1 MGRAPLGEMFIELG
15 LDTTKFSKGTTQ
27 ARNAVKFFGS
37 EVRALDNVM
46 KSSGKGVDA
55 LGAKHK
61 ALARQITAQKNLISQ
76 LYKEYNNPNIT
87 QGRRAVLAQQIA
99 NETAKLKAMEGQIKA
114 THDEWKRFSEPK
126 PLNLRLEEAG
136 KKIDDLGQRIQKA
149 SKSFSNVGDTLTKG
163 ITAPI
168 VAGAGIAIK
177 AAMDYES
184 AFAGVKKTV
193 DGTAQDFEKLSSGIR
208 EMSKTMPA
216 SAVEI
221 ANVAEAAGQLGIK
234 KEDILSF
241 SKTMIDL
248 GESTNLSATDAA
260 TAIAKLANITGMT
273 ADDYSRFGSAVVALG
288 NNFATTEAD
297 IVNMST
303 RLASAG
309 TMAGLT
315 NQEILA
321 LATAMSSVGIEAEAG
336 GTAMSQTLATI
347 GKAVDTASE
356 DVQKFATVAG
366 MSAEEFTAAWK
377 EKPMDALKAFISGL
391 QEMDKQGF
399 SSTAILEDLGMSGVR
414 QSNMLKALGLAFG
427 TVEKA
432 TKTAN
437 DAWQENTALSKE
449 AGQRYE
455 TTESKMKMLKNQVTD
470 LAIEFGGPLLDAIRD
485 SLEAGKPFIKWA
497 SELAKKFSSLS
508 KEQQQSILKFVGFA
522 AAIGPFLSVVGRM
535 GSGIGTLVSGFGKLT
550 GVTGKAIGAFKGVGT
565 AAEVASGASGLAGA
579 TTQTGLLSG
588 AMSGLLTPMGAVA
601 AIAAIAGGAALYFA
615 READNAQQR
624 TLEWGAAVSQTQ
636 AGELQSFKEKVD
648 ESSRAISTFGHGGV
662 EEVNN
667 VRTAFQGLVDEI
679 SKLTD
684 KELAKDLKLAEQLGF
699 SQATID
705 EIKANA
711 QSIKDNAQSMSD
723 EVIQIYRNANEH
735 RRTLSE
741 EEKAI
746 VLNNQNELINKQLEL
761 LNYSGKEKEAIIQ
774 AMNGKIE
781 ELNTNQLQKAL
792 DTTTKWIEDENKQYK
807 KRKKNLEEM
816 YESIKGTDEKALA
829 AKKEIK
835 QKLEDLEADHQ
846 AKMDAY
852 GEKYARIQEA
862 LSKKM
867 TFGNEQQRQ
876 AYFNQ
881 IEKQMDKLGL
891 NYEQLQSKIEK
902 FAETTSKTSS
912 LVAVSMADMSEE
924 TRSANLAWN
933 SMVLDPKTGK
943 VKTNA
948 KEEIQKAIEAE
959 GGWDAMQFTL
969 KHANLESN
977 ARIMVGEAL
986 VEMGRWDSLSPEE
999 KALVV
1004 DGQAGLQAIIES
1016 KDHLAIWNSM
1026 PEEVKKILGDNSNF
1040 MESAEGARGA
1050 LERWNHMSPTEQKL
1064 LAQDLTQLPVEEAQ
1078 ARISALIDNKTVNL
1092 EAKDDTQAGVD
1103 SATGTLDL
1111 LFNNPKKVPIE
1122 AENKTQHGVTL
1133 SQADI
1138 DKIKQTSPVQITA
1151 EPKVLPAT
1159 SAAQAQIDSVG
1170 QTAPANIT
1178 AVDATAGG
1186 TTPAQAAIDNVLQ
1199 KRPSDIK
1206 AADQTRPQVSAAQS
1220 AIDSIKQKSPTQ
1232 INAQDN
1238 ASSVATGVL
1247 GILNSIPRT
1256 ISVAINAVKNFVGLE
1271 TGTDYHLGGPAIVND
1286 QKGPLYKELIQLP
1299 NGKSF
1304 IPQGRNVLLDL
1315 PRGTKV
1321 LPAAKTRDLM
1331 KARGIPHYEKGVGF
1345 PDNSFIFR
1353 EFKTSKPQQE
1363 NDAVLQVLKQILFEL
1378 KINRTNPETS
1388 QGAGNV
1394 YFDTEKVG
1402 RIIQE
1407 RLDRNNRMRS
1417 RMKGEVNFE

>member
-1 MGRAPLGEMFIELG
+1 MGRAPIGEMFIELG
-15 LDTTKFSKGTTQ
+15 LDTTKFSKGTTG
-27 ARNAVKFFGS
+27 ARNAVKFFSS

-46 KSSGKGVDA
+46 KSSGKNVDA
-55 LGAKHK
+55 LGKKHQ
-61 ALARQITAQKNLISQ
+61 ALGKQIEAQKKLIDQ
-76 LYKEYNNPNIT
+76 LYKAYNDPNIS
-87 QGRRAVLAQQIA
+87 QGRRDTLAAQIG
-99 NETAKLKAMEGQIKA
+99 NETAKLKAMEGQLKSVNA
-114 THDEWKRFSEPK
+114 ELEKMAQPK
-126 PLNLRLEEAG
+126 TLGLRLEEAG

-149 SKSFSNVGDTLTKG
+149 SKSISNVGDTLTKG

-168 VAGAGIAIK
+168 VAGAGVAIK

-193 DGTAQDFEKLSSGIR
+193 DGTAQDFDKLSSGIR
-208 EMSKTMPA
+208 QMALEMPA

-248 GESTNLSATDAA
+248 GESTNLSATEAA
-260 TAIAKLANITGMT
+260 SAIAKMANITGM
-273 ADDYSRFGSAVVALG
+273 ASDDYSRFGSAVVALG

-297 IVNMST
+297 IVSMAT
-303 RLASAG
+303 RMASAG

-347 GKAVDTASE
+347 GKAVDEAGA
-356 DVQKFATVAG
+356 DVQKFAEIAG
-366 MSAEEFTAAWK
+366 MSAEEFSAKWK
-377 EKPMDALKAFISGL
+377 ERPIEAIQEFIKGL
-391 QEMDKQGF
+391 GNLDEKGE
-399 SSTAILEDLGMSGVR
+399 SAIQVLEDLGLSGIR
-414 QSNMLKALGLAFG
+414 QSNMLKALGLASD
-427 TVEKA
+427 E
-432 TKTAN
+432 
-437 DAWQENTALSKE
+437 LSKAVDTSNKAWDENKALTEE
-449 AGQRYE
+449 AAQRYE
-455 TTESKMKMLKNQVTD
+455 TTESKVQMLKNQVTD
-470 LAIEFGGPLLDAIRD
+470 LAIEFGGPLLDAIKD

-508 KEQQQSILKFVGFA
+508 KEQQQSILKWVGLA
-522 AAIGPFLSVVGRM
+522 AAIGPVLSVIGRVG
-535 GSGIGTLVSGFGKLT
+535 GGIGTLVSGFGKLT
-550 GVTGKAIGAFKGVGT
+550 GTAGKVIGAFKNVGT
-565 AAEVASGASGLAGA
+565 AAEIASGASGMAGA

-601 AIAAIAGGAALYFA
+601 AIAAVAGGAALYFA

-624 TLEWGAAVSQTQ
+624 TLEWGTAVSQTQ
-636 AGELQSFKEKVD
+636 AGELQSFKDKVD
-648 ESSRAISTFGHGGV
+648 ESSRAMSTFGQGGV

-735 RRTLSE
+735 RRALSE

-761 LNYSGKEKEAIIQ
+761 LNYSGKEKEAIVK

-902 FAETTSKTSS
+902 FAETISKTSS
-912 LVAVSMADMSEE
+912 LVASSMADMSEE

-977 ARIMVGEAL
+977 ARIMVAEAL
-986 VEMGRWDSLSPEE
+986 MEAGKWDSLSPEE

-1004 DGQAGLQAIIES
+1004 NNSAGLQAIVES
-1016 KDHLAIWNSM
+1016 KEHLAIWNSM
-1026 PEEVKKILGDNSNF
+1026 PEEVKKIMGDNSSF
-1040 MESAEGARGA
+1040 LGSSEGAKQA
-1050 LERWNHMSPTEQKL
+1050 LDSWNLLTPTEKAL
-1064 LAQDLTQLPVEEAQ
+1064 LAQDLTQLPVEQAQ
-1078 ARISALIDNKTVNL
+1078 MRIS
-1092 EAKDDTQAGVD
+1092 GM
-1103 SATGTLDL
+1103 TGT
-1111 LFNNPKKVPIE
+1111 NVPIE
-1122 AENKTQHGVTL
+1122 ATDQTANPVAQSTFAINSVTQIRPAPINAT
-1133 SQADI
+1133 D
-1138 DKIKQTSPVQITA
+1138 QTKP
-1151 EPKVLPAT
+1151 PAT
-1159 SAAQAQIDSVG
+1159 A
-1170 QTAPANIT
+1170 
-1178 AVDATAGG
+1178 
-1186 TTPAQAAIDNVLQ
+1186 AQAAIDSV
-1199 KRPSDIK
+1199 
-1206 AADQTRPQVSAAQS
+1206 
-1220 AIDSIKQKSPTQ
+1220 KQKSPTQ

-1247 GILNSIPRT
+1247 GVLNSIPRT

-1345 PDNSFIFR
+1345 PDDSFIFR

-1388 QGAGNV
+1388 QGTGNV

-1402 RIIQE
+1402 RVIQE

-1417 RMKGEVNFE
+1417 RMRGEINFE

>member
-46 KSSGKGVDA
+46 KSSGKGVDT

-61 ALARQITAQKNLISQ
+61 ALTRQITAQKNLISQ
-76 LYKEYNNPNIT
+76 LYKEYNIPNIT

-114 THDEWKRFSEPK
+114 THEEWKRFAEPK

-136 KKIDDLGQRIQKA
+136 KKIDDLGNRIKNA
-149 SKSFSNVGDTLTKG
+149 SKNISSVGDSLTKSV
-163 ITAPI
+163 TAPI

-273 ADDYSRFGSAVVALG
+273 SDDYSRFGSAVVALG

-366 MSAEEFTAAWK
+366 MSAEEFAATWK

-391 QEMDKQGF
+391 QEMDKQGY

-427 TVEKA
+427 TVEDA
-432 TKTAN
+432 TKLAN
-437 DAWQENTALSKE
+437 EAWSENTALSKE

-455 TTESKMKMLKNQVTD
+455 TTESKVRMLKNQVTD

-497 SELAKKFSSLS
+497 SDLAKKFSSLS
-508 KEQQQSILKFVGFA
+508 KEQQQSILKWVGLA
-522 AAIGPFLSVVGRM
+522 AAIGPFLSLVGRV
-535 GSGIGTLVSGFGKLT
+535 GSGVGTLVSGFGKMT
-550 GVTGKAIGAFKGVGT
+550 SVSGKVIGAFKNIGG
-565 AAEVASGASGLAGA
+565 AAKVASGVSGLAGA
-579 TTQTGLLSG
+579 TSQAGLLSG
-588 AMSGLLTPMGAVA
+588 ALGSLLTPMGAIA
-601 AIAAIAGGAALYFA
+601 AIATVAGGAALYFA
-615 READNAQQR
+615 REAHGAKQR
-624 TLEWGAAVSQTQ
+624 ALEWGASVNQTQ
-636 AGELQSFKEKVD
+636 AGELQSFKDKVG
-648 ESSRAISTFGHGGV
+648 ESTRALSTFGKNGV
-662 EEVNN
+662 TDVND
-667 VRTAFQGLVDEI
+667 VKTAMQGLVDEI
-679 SKLTD
+679 TKLTD
-684 KELAKDLKLAEQLGF
+684 KDLAKQLKIAEQLGL
-699 SQATID
+699 SPNAIE
-705 EIKANA
+705 EIEAGA
-711 QSIKDNAQSMSD
+711 QQVKDNVQSMSD
-723 EVIQIYRNANEH
+723 QVIQIYRNAKDQ
-735 RRTLSE
+735 RRELSE
-741 EEKAI
+741 LEKEI
-746 VLNNQNELINKQLEL
+746 VLNNQQELVNKQIEL
-761 LNYSGKEKEAIIQ
+761 LGYEGEEKEAIIK

-792 DTTTKWIEDENKQYK
+792 EQTEKWVEDEKKQYED
-807 KRKKNLEEM
+807 RKKALEDM
-816 YESIKGTDEKALA
+816 HDSIKGTDEKALA
-829 AKKEIK
+829 ARKEIK
-835 QKLEDLEADHQ
+835 KKLEDLELDHQ
-846 AKMDAY
+846 AKMEAY
-852 GEKYARIQEA
+852 GEKYARVQEA
-862 LSKKM
+862 LSKKL
-867 TFGNEQQRQ
+867 TFGNEQQRK

-881 IEKQMDKLGL
+881 VEQQMEKMGL
-891 NYEQLQSKIEK
+891 NYEQLQSKIEE
-902 FAETTSKTSS
+902 FAESASQSNT
-912 LVAVSMADMSEE
+912 LVAKSTADMSEE
-924 TRSANLAWN
+924 TRAANLTWN
-933 SMVLDPKTGK
+933 SMVYDPKTGE

-948 KEEIQKAIEAE
+948 KEEIQKAVEAE
-959 GGWDAMQFTL
+959 GGWEAMQFTL

-977 ARIMVGEAL
+977 ARIMIAEAL
-986 VEMGRWDSLSPEE
+986 MEAGKWDSLSPEE

-1004 DGQAGLQAIIES
+1004 NNSAGLQAIVES
-1016 KDHLAIWNSM
+1016 ERHLTIWNSM
-1026 PEEVKKILGDNSNF
+1026 PEEVKKIMGDNTNF
-1040 MESAEGARGA
+1040 LTSAEGAKQA
-1050 LERWNHMSPTEQKL
+1050 LEGWNLLTPTEKAL
-1064 LAQDLTQLPVEEAQ
+1064 LAQDMTQLPVDQAQ
-1078 ARISALIDNKTVNL
+1078 GRINGLM
-1092 EAKDDTQAGVD
+1092 
-1103 SATGTLDL
+1103 GT
-1111 LFNNPKKVPIE
+1111 NVPIE
-1122 AENKTQHGVTL
+1122 ATDATADPVAQSTFAINSVTQISPAPVKATDQTKPET
-1133 SQADI
+1133 SKAQKSI
-1138 DKIKQTSPVQITA
+1138 DSVKQTSPSDL
-1151 EPKVLPAT
+1151 K
-1159 SAAQAQIDSVG
+1159 
-1170 QTAPANIT
+1170 
-1178 AVDATAGG
+1178 
-1186 TTPAQAAIDNVLQ
+1186 AIDGVSEVAGRARGAIALLPSQHVINIVGNVVGT
-1199 KRPSDIK
+1199 
-1206 AADQTRPQVSAAQS
+1206 AA
-1220 AIDSIKQKSPTQ
+1220 KL
-1232 INAQDN
+1232 
-1238 ASSVATGVL
+1238 L
-1247 GILNSIPRT
+1247 GFE
-1256 ISVAINAVKNFVGLE
+1256 K
-1271 TGTDYHLGGPAIVND
+1271 GTNYHLGGPAMVND

-1299 NGKSF
+1299 SGKSF
-1304 IPQGRNVLLDL
+1304 IPEGRNVVLDL

-1321 LPAAKTRDLM
+1321 LPANRTRDLM
-1331 KARGIPHYEKGVGF
+1331 RVKGIPGYKDGIGF

-1353 EFKTSKPQQE
+1353 EFKSGKPQQE
-1363 NDAVLQVLKQILFEL
+1363 SDAVLEVLKQILFEL
-1378 KINRTNPETS
+1378 KINRKPIESN
-1388 QGAGNV
+1388 QVGGAV
-1394 YFDTEKVG
+1394 YMDSEKVG
-1402 RIIQE
+1402 RVIQE
-1407 RLDRNNRMRS
+1407 RIDRYSQMQKRMR
-1417 RMKGEVNFE
+1417 GEV